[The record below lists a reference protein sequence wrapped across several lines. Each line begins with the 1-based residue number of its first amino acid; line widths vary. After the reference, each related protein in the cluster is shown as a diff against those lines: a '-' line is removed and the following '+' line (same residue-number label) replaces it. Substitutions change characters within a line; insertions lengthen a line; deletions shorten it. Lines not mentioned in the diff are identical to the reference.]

1 MLPRA
6 YMLPAG
12 ILLVLGGTLA
22 CFAGHR
28 LFRIVL
34 GIYGFIF
41 GAMLASSVM
50 GASNTVGMVLAA
62 LAGGVIGALILVFA
76 YFVGIALVGAG
87 VGALIAHLAWTW
99 MRAGDPPAVAIVV
112 ASISGALGAMLV
124 QRYLVIAATAFGGA
138 WTLVV
143 GGLTVASARAGAR
156 GRAAEAPWI
165 LYPFTPSENR
175 QWVLVA
181 WIALGLIGTLVQ
193 LALERRK

>member
-12 ILLVLGGTLA
+12 ILFVLGGTLA

-28 LFRIVL
+28 LFRVVL

-50 GASNTVGMVLAA
+50 GVSNSVGMIVAA
-62 LAGGVIGALILVFA
+62 IAGGVAGALILVFA

-99 MRAGDPPAVAIVV
+99 MESGDPPAVAIVI
-112 ASISGALGAMLV
+112 ASISGALGATLV
-124 QRYLVIAATAFGGA
+124 QRYLVIVATAFGGA
-138 WTLVV
+138 WTIVV
-143 GGLTVASARAGAR
+143 GALTVASARSGVR

-165 LYPFTPSENR
+165 LYPFTPVENR
-175 QWVLVA
+175 QWVVVA
-181 WIALGLIGTLVQ
+181 WIALGLIGTFVQ

>member
-28 LFRIVL
+28 LFRVVL

-41 GAMLASSVM
+41 GAMIASSVM
-50 GASNTVGMVLAA
+50 GVSNTVGMVAAA

-87 VGALIAHLAWTW
+87 VGALVAHLGWSW
-99 MRAGDPPAVAIVV
+99 MQAGDPPAVAVVV
-112 ASISGALGAMLV
+112 ASICGALGAMIV
-124 QRYLVIAATAFGGA
+124 QRYLVIVATAFGGA
-138 WTLVV
+138 WTIVV
-143 GGLTVASARAGAR
+143 GGLTVLSARAGVR

-165 LYPFTPSENR
+165 LYPFTPVENR
-175 QWVLVA
+175 QWVIVG
-181 WIALGLIGTLVQ
+181 WIALGLIGTFVQ